1 MSDCENFIR
10 SLNVKYIRANEHDL
24 VETDSGDGLV
34 SIENGLSGSI
44 DNDTFLQ
51 APTPMDNELSGV
63 LQDFEPITEVCW
75 DRLSFCSGDILVVEH
90 MLHRMKY
97 CLPPILGLIVDLKCF
112 KDKLLFMDKVK
123 SRLTYSKS

>member
-63 LQDFEPITEVCW
+63 LQDFEPITVVAGI
-75 DRLSFCSGDILVVEH
+75 DFLSVLE
-90 MLHRMKY
+90 
-97 CLPPILGLIVDLKCF
+97 
-112 KDKLLFMDKVK
+112 
-123 SRLTYSKS
+123 TY